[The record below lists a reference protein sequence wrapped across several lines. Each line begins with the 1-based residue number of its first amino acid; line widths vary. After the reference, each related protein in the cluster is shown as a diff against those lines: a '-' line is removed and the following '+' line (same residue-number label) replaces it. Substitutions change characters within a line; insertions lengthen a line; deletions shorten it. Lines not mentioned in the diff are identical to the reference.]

1 MRQLRRARHPSANI
15 GHRADWEDSPRELN
29 CLGGITIRGVSTER
43 ASERGGTKIKTL
55 LLLIA
60 IGAFVFAA
68 AKIVPPEFANYQMQD
83 SLETEA
89 RFAIANRKPVE
100 EIRDD
105 VWKKAQELEIPV
117 KRDDIK
123 VNTNQSTIEISLSYT
138 VPIDLQVYQFT
149 LDFHPHADN
158 RTI

>member
-1 MRQLRRARHPSANI
+1 MRELRSVRHPSANI
-15 GHRADWEDSPRELN
+15 VQRADWDDGLRERN
-29 CLGGITIRGVSTER
+29 CLGGVTIRGVSTEH
-43 ASERGGTKIKTL
+43 ASERGGAKIKTL
-55 LLLIA
+55 LLVII
-60 IGAFVFAA
+60 IGAIAFAA
-68 AKIVPPEFANYQMQD
+68 VKIVPPEFANYQMQD

-89 RFAIANRKPVE
+89 RFAIANRKPLE

-123 VNTNQSTIEISLSYT
+123 VITNQSTIEISLSYT

-149 LDFHPHADN
+149 LNFHPHADN